1 MNTMNRIFAIPAD
14 AAAMPPKPNSAA
26 SKAKTKNVNDHP
38 SISFPPTMLV
48 TAPCALAL
56 MRNSGED
63 LCFSFETCQASLP
76 LPEWAPGGDA
86 STAFTNLIRKWMAS
100 MRV

>member
-1 MNTMNRIFAIPAD
+1 MNRIFAIPAD

-38 SISFPPTMLV
+38 SISFPPIMSV
-48 TAPCALAL
+48 TAPFALAL

-76 LPEWAPGGDA
+76 LPEWASGGEASIAFMNLTRKSIA
-86 STAFTNLIRKWMAS
+86 ST
-100 MRV
+100 RV